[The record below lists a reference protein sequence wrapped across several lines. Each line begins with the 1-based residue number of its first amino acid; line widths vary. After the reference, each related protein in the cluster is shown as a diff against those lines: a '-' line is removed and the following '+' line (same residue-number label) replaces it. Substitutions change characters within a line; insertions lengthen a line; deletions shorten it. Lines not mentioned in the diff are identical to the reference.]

1 MGILNVTPDSFSD
14 GGRYVD
20 VSAAIQRAR
29 EMVTEG
35 ADIIDIGGEST
46 RPGARPVTLDQE
58 LERVIPVVRRL
69 AADVSVPLS
78 VDTSRPEIM
87 KAAAEAGA
95 GMINDVRALREPGAM
110 STAVELQLPIC
121 LMHMQGEPATMQDD
135 PYYENV
141 VREVHAFL
149 SERLTR
155 CRKAGISRT
164 MMLVD
169 PGFGFGKTPEHNRQV
184 LESLDSYLDLG
195 APLIVGLSRKSFS
208 DHRTEKKERDRVS
221 TAHALLAVRKGAA
234 MVRVHDVGLTVKSVR
249 DWEERSGEAVR
260 RAYAREVIRA

>member
-20 VSAAIQRAR
+20 VPAAIQRAR

-46 RPGARPVTLDQE
+46 RPGAGPVTLDQE

-110 STAVELQLPIC
+110 STAVELRLPIC
-121 LMHMQGEPATMQDD
+121 
-135 PYYENV
+135 
-141 VREVHAFL
+141 
-149 SERLTR
+149 
-155 CRKAGISRT
+155 
-164 MMLVD
+164 
-169 PGFGFGKTPEHNRQV
+169 
-184 LESLDSYLDLG
+184 
-195 APLIVGLSRKSFS
+195 PL
-208 DHRTEKKERDRVS
+208 
-221 TAHALLAVRKGAA
+221 
-234 MVRVHDVGLTVKSVR
+234 
-249 DWEERSGEAVR
+249 
-260 RAYAREVIRA
+260 

>member
-20 VSAAIQRAR
+20 VPAAIQRAR

-46 RPGARPVTLDQE
+46 RPGAGPVTLDQE

-110 STAVELQLPIC
+110 STAVELRLPIC
-121 LMHMQGEPATMQDD
+121 LMHSSKEKNIFQD
-135 PYYENV
+135 
-141 VREVHAFL
+141 
-149 SERLTR
+149 TR
-155 CRKAGISRT
+155 
-164 MMLVD
+164 
-169 PGFGFGKTPEHNRQV
+169 
-184 LESLDSYLDLG
+184 Y
-195 APLIVGLSRKSFS
+195 
-208 DHRTEKKERDRVS
+208 
-221 TAHALLAVRKGAA
+221 
-234 MVRVHDVGLTVKSVR
+234 
-249 DWEERSGEAVR
+249 
-260 RAYAREVIRA
+260 